1 MRWSRNFPRTLFG
14 RNVLLLVALLVASQI
29 AWLTLFRVMVQV
41 PRLERL
47 ASYVLEQDALLQLAL
62 KRIPAG
68 ERQELLGEMAARQE
82 TRLLP
87 ADAAPAAFIT
97 PPSGRIALLLA
108 PLSRSLGPQHPMYWQ
123 RDGEQR
129 VWIKTRLDERDYW
142 MGFPTSGL
150 VPATGRLLIAG
161 SLVTLFLSL
170 FGALLIQR
178 HLQNPL
184 RQLTL
189 AASAVARGET
199 PPPLTAAGP
208 QEIAAVAASFDR
220 MTESLTRAEQE
231 RILMLAGVS
240 HDLRTPLAK
249 LRLCVEMLRS
259 GADASLIESMVRS
272 IDTADTV
279 IGQFID
285 FARIGSDEQ
294 PQWCDPAELA
304 TSIGLEFAGRNDCR
318 VTLDLH
324 PVAPLLA
331 RPVALRRAVTNLV
344 ENACRYAPGEI
355 VLRLEANNDK
365 VRFSVLDRGPGVPE
379 SELTRIRQPFARLTA
394 SRGQP
399 PGVGLGLAIV
409 DRIAA
414 LHQGRLRLE
423 NREKGG
429 LAATIE
435 LPTPRLD
442 LENPRLSGS
451 NR

>member
-1 MRWSRNFPRTLFG
+1 MRWSRFFPRTLFG
-14 RNVLLLVALLVASQI
+14 RNVLLLVALLIACQI

-47 ASYVLEQDALLQLAL
+47 SSYVLEQDALLQLAL
-62 KRIPAG
+62 KRIPAT
-68 ERQELLGEMAARQE
+68 ERQAVLAEMATRQE

-87 ADAAPAAFIT
+87 ADVAPADFAT
-97 PPSGRIALLLA
+97 PPGGRIALLLA
-108 PLSRSLGPQHPMYWQ
+108 PLSRSLGPQHPMHWQ
-123 RDGEQR
+123 QDGEQR

-142 MGFPTSGL
+142 IGFPTSGL
-150 VPATGRLLIAG
+150 VPATGQLLIAG

-170 FGALLIQR
+170 LGALLIQR

-184 RQLTL
+184 RQLIL

-199 PPPLTAAGP
+199 PPPLATAGP
-208 QEIAAVAASFDR
+208 QEVAAVAASFDR
-220 MTESLTRAEQE
+220 MTESLMRAEQE

-259 GADASLIESMVRS
+259 GADASLIESMIRS
-272 IDTADTV
+272 IDTADAV

-294 PQWCDPAELA
+294 PQWCDPAELT
-304 TSIGLEFAGRNDCR
+304 TSIAQEFAGRSGCR

-324 PVAPLLA
+324 PVAPLPA
-331 RPVALRRAVTNLV
+331 RPVALRRAIANLV

-355 VLRLEANNDK
+355 TLRLEASDGR
-365 VRFSVLDRGPGVPE
+365 VLFSVLDRGPGVPE
-379 SELTRIRQPFARLTA
+379 SELARIRQPFARLTA
-394 SRGQP
+394 SRGQL
-399 PGVGLGLAIV
+399 PGAGLGLAIV
-409 DRIAA
+409 DRIAV
-414 LHQGRLRLE
+414 LHRGQLRFE
-423 NREKGG
+423 NRAGGG

-435 LPTPRLD
+435 LPGAT
-442 LENPRLSGS
+442 GQ
-451 NR
+451 